1 MRRPAGWHFFV
12 HSGRSYLLSGL
23 LAVVLL
29 AAAAYL
35 PPSGGTTLG
44 RSGEN
49 INSVQYWW
57 LCAVPL
63 FAALF
68 VQHRWPLPALA
79 LAVVGAAGHLHYAHL
94 EVVSL
99 VDLVVAITLYTF
111 ANRARARW
119 MTVAVAGGLLA
130 GVVLTNLFVLLST
143 AAGGIA
149 GGQQNAASDDKAI
162 PAVTVAK
169 ERTHKPVLAL
179 LAGATGNGM
188 GMMLVLASAAA
199 LGESARAR
207 RKYHEM
213 AEQRAADLDRDRRRQ
228 VELATAAE
236 RARISR
242 ELHDVVAHS
251 LTVIVAQA
259 QAASATQRRRPELS
273 IEAMHDVVTTGRA
286 ALAEM
291 RRLLGSIAGPSDGE
305 GPGLGGLSE
314 LLDRVR
320 AAGTPVRLGIDGQPV
335 PLPPAI
341 DLTAYR
347 IVQEALTNTLKHA
360 RPGARVDVRLAFAA
374 DHVDVEV
381 TDDGAG
387 LPVTPTPSRGNG
399 LRGITERVG
408 LLGGQVTVGPR
419 PDGGFGVQAS
429 LRLDEPLAGG

>member
-12 HSGRSYLLSGL
+12 HTGRSYLLSAL

-35 PPSGGTTLG
+35 PPSGGTSLG

-49 INSVQYWW
+49 VSAVPYWW
-57 LCAVPL
+57 LFAVAL

-79 LAVVGAAGHLHYAHL
+79 LAVVGAAGHLYYASL

-99 VDLVVAITLYTF
+99 VDLVVAITLFTV

-119 MTVAVAGGLLA
+119 TALAVTGVLLA
-130 GVVLTNLFVLLST
+130 GIFLMNLLVLS
-143 AAGGIA
+143 AAPGA
-149 GGQQNAASDDKAI
+149 QPAAADGQAI
-162 PAVTVAK
+162 PVGTVAK
-169 ERTHKPVLAL
+169 ERTQRKPWPAI
-179 LAGATGNGM
+179 LAGAAGYGT

-207 RKYHEM
+207 RRYHEM

-259 QAASATQRRRPELS
+259 QAAGATQRRRPELS
-273 IEAMHDVVTTGRA
+273 IEAMQDVVTTGRA

-291 RRLLGSIAGPSDGE
+291 RRLLGSIAGSSDRE
-305 GPGLGGLSE
+305 GPGLDGLSE

-360 RPGARVDVRLAFAA
+360 PPGARADVRLAFAA
-374 DHVDVEV
+374 DRLDVEV

-387 LPVTPTPSRGNG
+387 LPVVPAPPGGNG
-399 LRGITERVG
+399 LRGITERVD
-408 LLGGQVTVGPR
+408 LLGGRVTVGPR

-429 LRLDEPLAGG
+429 LRLDEPAAGR

>member
-1 MRRPAGWHFFV
+1 MRRPSGWHLFV
-12 HSGRSYLLSGL
+12 HKGRSYLLSAV
-23 LAVVLL
+23 LAAVLL

-35 PPSGGTTLG
+35 PPSGGTAVG
-44 RSGEN
+44 RSGTN
-49 INSVQYWW
+49 ISGVPHWW
-57 LCAVPL
+57 PFAVPL

-79 LAVVGAAGHLHYAHL
+79 LAVLGAAGHLHYADL
-94 EVVSL
+94 EAVSL
-99 VDLVVAITLYTF
+99 VDLVAAITLYTV
-111 ANRARARW
+111 ANRARARS
-119 MTVAVAGGLLA
+119 MTIAVTGALLA
-130 GVVLTNLFVLLST
+130 GVLLVNLLVLRSPAADGGAGGRQG
-143 AAGGIA
+143 AAGDGA
-149 GGQQNAASDDKAI
+149 M
-162 PAVTVAK
+162 PVTVAK
-169 ERTHKPVLAL
+169 ERAHKPFPVL
-179 LAGATGNGM
+179 LAGAAGNGM

-207 RKYHEM
+207 RKYHEL

-273 IEAMHDVVTTGRA
+273 IEAMADVVTTGRA
-286 ALAEM
+286 ALTEM
-291 RRLLGSIAGPSDGE
+291 RRLLGTIAGPADDA

-320 AAGTPVRLGIDGQPV
+320 AAGTPVRLDIDGQPV

-360 RPGARVDVRLAFAA
+360 RPGARAEVRLAFAA
-374 DHVDVEV
+374 DRVDVEV

-387 LPVTPTPSRGNG
+387 LPVTPAPSPGNG
-399 LRGITERVG
+399 LRGIAERVG

-419 PDGGFGVQAS
+419 PDGGFGVRAS
-429 LRLDEPLAGG
+429 LRFDEPLAGR